1 MLYKFVMASCTQ
13 HVSDTDM
20 SGEDDE
26 IDKLGGRRECKR
38 TTITCEVFAD
48 DLKLFKKEIG
58 VSCTPMSSPMSIDF
72 RQPRQTFVWMDI
84 TSQVHTLTE
93 HEAVCLELK

>member
-13 HVSDTDM
+13 RVSDTDM

-26 IDKLGGRRECKR
+26 IDKLGGRWECER

-48 DLKLFKKEIG
+48 DLKPFKKEI
-58 VSCTPMSSPMSIDF
+58 
-72 RQPRQTFVWMDI
+72 
-84 TSQVHTLTE
+84 
-93 HEAVCLELK
+93 